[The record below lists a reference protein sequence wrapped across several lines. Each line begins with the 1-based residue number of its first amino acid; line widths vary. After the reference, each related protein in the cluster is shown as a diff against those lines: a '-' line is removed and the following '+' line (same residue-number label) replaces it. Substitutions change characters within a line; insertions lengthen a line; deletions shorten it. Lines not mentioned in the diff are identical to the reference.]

1 MQLFV
6 NDLSI
11 HGQFPDIRTFKK
23 AISRVMTMREIARQF
38 GRQLYCHRNL
48 ASAQVTKNL
57 LMPQAIQR
65 FDKDEQR
72 SVMQWLTRNGP
83 FWEDIREHS
92 PDEYMECNGNVVTDT
107 AVGETAYLCCYESL
121 HELVSLTPSDWDY
134 SPICVNWIR
143 NDDNNCNLTIDNH
156 WIEEEL
162 ETVLRSAP
170 IPIMSWIQLATVAIA
185 RYPNLT
191 FSDTSFAP
199 LEGLPFVY
207 SAAQR
212 LLFIFDILNRF
223 KSCFD
228 TDGIRTSEGH
238 EIYQNFFTG
247 KKGKGSRG
255 ALFSDSSEDEKRN
268 FKKGMTFPHP
278 HPDEYDK
285 KLFCPWHGK
294 VQTPQLRVHFSWPVR
309 ANESLHIVYTGPKIT
324 KR

>member
-11 HGQFPDIRTFKK
+11 HGQFPDIQTFKE
-23 AISRVMTMREIARQF
+23 AISRVMTMRKIALQF

-48 ASAQVTKNL
+48 AYVQVTKNL
-57 LMPQAIQR
+57 LMPQAIQH
-65 FDKDEQR
+65 FDKNEQR

-107 AVGETAYLCCYESL
+107 AIGEAAYCCFYGSL
-121 HELVSLTPSDWDY
+121 HDLVSLTPSDWDY
-134 SPICVNWIR
+134 SPISVNWIR
-143 NDDNNCNLTIDNH
+143 NGDNNCDLTINNH
-156 WIEEEL
+156 WTEEEL
-162 ETVLRSAP
+162 ETTLRSVTM
-170 IPIMSWIQLATVAIA
+170 PIMSWGQLATVAET

-191 FSDTSFAP
+191 FSDTSFTP
-199 LEGLPFVY
+199 LKGLPFVD

-228 TDGIRTSEGH
+228 TDGSRTTEGH
-238 EIYQNFFTG
+238 EIYKDFFTG
-247 KKGKGSRG
+247 KKGKGGRG
-255 ALFSDSSEDEKRN
+255 ALFSDSSEDEKRK
-268 FKKGMTFPHP
+268 FKKDMIFPHP
-278 HPDEYDK
+278 NEPGK
-285 KLFCPWHGK
+285 TLFCPWHGK
-294 VQTPQLRVHFSWPVR
+294 IQTPQLRAHFSWPVR
-309 ANESLHIVYTGPKIT
+309 VDESLFIVYVGPKIT

>member
-11 HGQFPDIRTFKK
+11 HGQFPDIQTFKE
-23 AISRVMTMREIARQF
+23 AISRVMTMRQIARQF

-48 ASAQVTKNL
+48 AYAQVTKDL
-57 LMPQAIQR
+57 SMPQAIQR
-65 FDKDEQR
+65 FDKDKQR

-83 FWEDIREHS
+83 FWEDKRKHS

-107 AVGETAYLCCYESL
+107 AIGEAAYCRFYGSF
-121 HELVSLTPSDWDY
+121 HDLVSLTPSDWAY
-134 SPICVNWIR
+134 SPISVTWIR
-143 NDDNNCNLTIDNH
+143 NGDNNCDLTIDNH

-162 ETVLRSAP
+162 ETTLRSGTM
-170 IPIMSWIQLATVAIA
+170 PIMSWGQLATVAVT

-191 FSDTSFAP
+191 FSDTSFTP

-212 LLFIFDILNRF
+212 LLFIFDTLNRF

-228 TDGIRTSEGH
+228 KDGTRTAEGH

-247 KKGKGSRG
+247 KKGQGGRGS
-255 ALFSDSSEDEKRN
+255 LFNDSSKDEKRKSKRN
-268 FKKGMTFPHP
+268 MTFPHP
-278 HPDEYDK
+278 NKSDK
-285 KLFCPWHGK
+285 TLFCPWHGK
-294 VQTPQLRVHFSWPVR
+294 VQTPQLRVHFSWPVHVD
-309 ANESLHIVYTGPKIT
+309 ELLFIVYVGPKIT

>member
-23 AISRVMTMREIARQF
+23 AISRVMTMRQIARQF

-48 ASAQVTKNL
+48 AYAQVTKKL
-57 LMPQAIQR
+57 SMLQAVQH
-65 FDKDEQR
+65 FDKNEQR

-107 AVGETAYLCCYESL
+107 AIGEAAYRCCYGSL
-121 HELVSLTPSDWDY
+121 HDLVSLAPSDWNY
-134 SPICVNWIR
+134 SPISVNLIH
-143 NDDNNCNLTIDNH
+143 NSNNNYDLTIDGH
-156 WIEEEL
+156 WIEAEL
-162 ETVLRSAP
+162 EATLRSVTM
-170 IPIMSWIQLATVAIA
+170 PIMSWGQLTSVAVA
-185 RYPNLT
+185 RCPNLT

-199 LEGLPFVY
+199 LEGLPFAY

-212 LLFIFDILNRF
+212 LLFIFDTLNRF

-228 TDGIRTSEGH
+228 KDGARTAEGH

-247 KKGKGSRG
+247 KKGQGGRG
-255 ALFSDSSEDEKRN
+255 ALFSDSSEDEKRK
-268 FKKGMTFPHP
+268 FKKDMTFHYPN
-278 HPDEYDK
+278 ESDK
-285 KLFCPWHGK
+285 ILFCPWHGK

-309 ANESLHIVYTGPKIT
+309 VDESLFIVYVGPKIT

>member
-11 HGQFPDIRTFKK
+11 HRQFPDIQTFKE
-23 AISRVMTMREIARQF
+23 AIRRVMTMSEIARQF
-38 GRQLYCHRNL
+38 SRQLYCHRNL
-48 ASAQVTKNL
+48 AYAQVTKDL
-57 LMPQAIQR
+57 SMPQAIQR

-107 AVGETAYLCCYESL
+107 AIGEAAYCRFYGSF
-121 HELVSLTPSDWDY
+121 HDLVSLTPSDWDY
-134 SPICVNWIR
+134 SPISVNWIR
-143 NDDNNCNLTIDNH
+143 NGDNNCEFTIENY
-156 WIEEEL
+156 WIVEEL
-162 ETVLRSAP
+162 ETALRSAP
-170 IPIMSWIQLATVAIA
+170 IPIMSWDQLATVAVA
-185 RYPNLT
+185 RYPNLA
-191 FSDTSFAP
+191 FSNTSFAK

-212 LLFIFDILNRF
+212 LLFIFDTLNCF

-228 TDGIRTSEGH
+228 TDGARTAKGH

-247 KKGKGSRG
+247 KKGQGGRG

-268 FKKGMTFPHP
+268 FKKDMTFHYPN
-278 HPDEYDK
+278 ESDK
-285 KLFCPWHGK
+285 TLFCPWHGK

-309 ANESLHIVYTGPKIT
+309 VDESLFIVYVGPKIT

>member
-11 HGQFPDIRTFKK
+11 HGQFPDIQTFKE

-48 ASAQVTKNL
+48 AYAQVTKYL
-57 LMPQAIQR
+57 SMPQAIHR
-65 FDKDEQR
+65 FDKNEQR

-83 FWEDIREHS
+83 FWEDKRKHS
-92 PDEYMECNGNVVTDT
+92 PDEYMECDGNVVTDT
-107 AVGETAYLCCYESL
+107 AIGEAAYRCFYGSL

-143 NDDNNCNLTIDNH
+143 NGDNNPDLAIDNH
-156 WIEEEL
+156 WLEAEL
-162 ETVLRSAP
+162 EATLRSVTM
-170 IPIMSWIQLATVAIA
+170 PIMSWDQLATVAVS

-191 FSDTSFAP
+191 FSDISFAP
-199 LEGLPFVY
+199 LKGLPFFY

-212 LLFIFDILNRF
+212 LLFIFETLNRF

-228 TDGIRTSEGH
+228 INGHRTFEGH

-247 KKGKGSRG
+247 KKGQGGRG

-268 FKKGMTFPHP
+268 NKKDMTFPHP
-278 HPDEYDK
+278 DATDK
-285 KLFCPWHGK
+285 TIFCPWHGK

-309 ANESLHIVYTGPKIT
+309 ADESLYIVYAGPKIT

>member
-11 HGQFPDIRTFKK
+11 HGQFPDIRTFKE
-23 AISRVMTMREIARQF
+23 AISRLMTMRQIAQQF

-48 ASAQVTKNL
+48 AYAQVTKNL
-57 LMPQAIQR
+57 SMLQAIQH
-65 FDKDEQR
+65 FDKNEQR

-107 AVGETAYLCCYESL
+107 AIGEATYCCFYGSL
-121 HELVSLTPSDWDY
+121 HDLVSLIPSDWDY

-143 NDDNNCNLTIDNH
+143 NGDNNCDLAINNH
-156 WIEEEL
+156 WTEEEL
-162 ETVLRSAP
+162 AKTLRSVRM
-170 IPIMSWIQLATVAIA
+170 PIMSWGQLTSVAVE
-185 RYPNLT
+185 RYPDLT

-199 LEGLPFVY
+199 LEGLPFAY

-212 LLFIFDILNRF
+212 LLFIFDTLNRF
-223 KSCFD
+223 KSCFNK
-228 TDGIRTSEGH
+228 DGTRTPEGQ

-247 KKGKGSRG
+247 KKGKGGRG
-255 ALFSDSSEDEKRN
+255 ALFSDSSEDEKRK
-268 FKKGMTFPHP
+268 FKKAMTFPHP
-278 HPDEYDK
+278 NEFGK
-285 KLFCPWHGK
+285 TLFCPWHGK

-309 ANESLHIVYTGPKIT
+309 ADESLHIVYTGPKIT
-324 KR
+324 R

>member
-11 HGQFPDIRTFKK
+11 HGQFPDIRTFKE

-48 ASAQVTKNL
+48 AYAQATKDL
-57 LMPQAIQR
+57 SMPQAIQR

-107 AVGETAYLCCYESL
+107 AIGEAAYCCFYGSL
-121 HELVSLTPSDWDY
+121 HDLVSLTPSAWDY
-134 SPICVNWIR
+134 SPINVNWIR
-143 NDDNNCNLTIDNH
+143 NGDNNCDVTIENY
-156 WIEEEL
+156 WIVEEL
-162 ETVLRSAP
+162 ETALRSAP
-170 IPIMSWIQLATVAIA
+170 IPIMSWDQLATVAVA
-185 RYPNLT
+185 RCPNLA
-191 FSDTSFAP
+191 FSNTSFAK
-199 LEGLPFVY
+199 LEGLPFAY

-212 LLFIFDILNRF
+212 LLFIFDTLNRF

-228 TDGIRTSEGH
+228 KDGTRTAKGH

-247 KKGKGSRG
+247 KKGQGGRG
-255 ALFSDSSEDEKRN
+255 ALFSDSSEDEKRK
-268 FKKGMTFPHP
+268 FKKDMTFPHLN
-278 HPDEYDK
+278 ESDK
-285 KLFCPWHGK
+285 TLFCPWHGK

-309 ANESLHIVYTGPKIT
+309 VDESLFIVYVGPKIT

>member
-1 MQLFV
+1 MLLFV

-11 HGQFPDIRTFKK
+11 HGQFPDIQTFKE

-48 ASAQVTKNL
+48 AYAQVTKNL
-57 LMPQAIQR
+57 SMPQAIQR
-65 FDKDEQR
+65 FDKNEQR

-107 AVGETAYLCCYESL
+107 AIGEAAYCRFYGSF
-121 HELVSLTPSDWDY
+121 HDLVSLTPSDWDY
-134 SPICVNWIR
+134 SPISVNWIR
-143 NDDNNCNLTIDNH
+143 NGDNNCDFTIDNH
-156 WIEEEL
+156 WDEEEL
-162 ETVLRSAP
+162 ETTLRSVTM
-170 IPIMSWIQLATVAIA
+170 PIMSWRQLATIAVA
-185 RYPNLT
+185 RCPNLA
-191 FSDTSFAP
+191 FSNTSFAP

-212 LLFIFDILNRF
+212 LCFIFDTLNRF

-228 TDGIRTSEGH
+228 TYGRRTLEGH
-238 EIYQNFFTG
+238 DIYCNFFTG

-255 ALFSDSSEDEKRN
+255 ALFSDSSKDEKRK
-268 FKKGMTFPHP
+268 FKKDMMFPHP
-278 HPDEYDK
+278 NESDK
-285 KLFCPWHGK
+285 TLFCPWHGK

-309 ANESLHIVYTGPKIT
+309 VDESLFIVYVGPKIT